1 MNTLQKKKLRGTGVN
16 CGLIVLL
23 FAVVL
28 LLGQVLPDNTYRRV
42 LVPIIWQMCIF
53 ILLGTSLNLTLGYLG
68 QLTLGHMGFAGIGAY
83 TAALSSLALERA
95 GVFEASKAAPGQ
107 LILVVLGCCL
117 LGAVF
122 AGLLGLLVGI
132 PALRLRGAH
141 AGKLRRSGGAAE
153 GFGLDGEVGTG
164 KIRHGLLLSDATS
177 CGTQEALPQMDT
189 IIMKIEKKTCNLKG
203 LMISSTLAEH
213 CTVISMTEFYRR
225 RWRLRNAEHQVRN
238 EERREVQAAEHE
250 KQG

>member
-23 FAVVL
+23 FAVML

-117 LGAVF
+117 LGAIF
-122 AGLLGLLVGI
+122 AGDHSVIMVVENPRDLAAYEKTGKFDGVYHVLHGAISPMLGIGPGDIKLKELMMRLQTEEVKEVIIATNSSLEGETTAMYISKLIKPTGIKVTRIASGVPVGGDLEYIDEVTLLR
-132 PALRLRGAH
+132 A
-141 AGKLRRSGGAAE
+141 
-153 GFGLDGEVGTG
+153 LDG
-164 KIRHGLLLSDATS
+164 R
-177 CGTQEALPQMDT
+177 
-189 IIMKIEKKTCNLKG
+189 
-203 LMISSTLAEH
+203 
-213 CTVISMTEFYRR
+213 TE
-225 RWRLRNAEHQVRN
+225 L
-238 EERREVQAAEHE
+238 
-250 KQG
+250 

>member
-95 GVFEASKAAPGQ
+95 GVSVSRRTVNKYREE
-107 LILVVLGCCL
+107 L
-117 LGAVF
+117 
-122 AGLLGLLVGI
+122 GI
-132 PALRLRGAH
+132 PARAAR
-141 AGKLRRSGGAAE
+141 RRS
-153 GFGLDGEVGTG
+153 
-164 KIRHGLLLSDATS
+164 
-177 CGTQEALPQMDT
+177 
-189 IIMKIEKKTCNLKG
+189 
-203 LMISSTLAEH
+203 
-213 CTVISMTEFYRR
+213 
-225 RWRLRNAEHQVRN
+225 
-238 EERREVQAAEHE
+238 
-250 KQG
+250 

>member
-132 PALRLRGAH
+132 PALRLRGDYLAIVTLGS
-141 AGKLRRSGGAAE
+141 ASSSKTSSQTCPLPVVTVWRAERPAPRSMPTVSGCRPRCRQSMCG
-153 GFGLDGEVGTG
+153 
-164 KIRHGLLLSDATS
+164 S
-177 CGTQEALPQMDT
+177 CWALPF
-189 IIMKIEKKTCNLKG
+189 CASRSCAC
-203 LMISSTLAEH
+203 SSARNTAAPLRPSAMMR
-213 CTVISMTEFYRR
+213 SRR
-225 RWRLRNAEHQVRN
+225 RPPA
-238 EERREVQAAEHE
+238 
-250 KQG
+250 

>member
-95 GVFEASKAAPGQ
+95 GVFEASIVPE
-107 LILVVLGCCL
+107 
-117 LGAVF
+117 
-122 AGLLGLLVGI
+122 
-132 PALRLRGAH
+132 
-141 AGKLRRSGGAAE
+141 GKEHFHFDVPVCVSDQFYGWVC
-153 GFGLDGEVGTG
+153 GFGG
-164 KIRHGLLLSDATS
+164 KIEVVSPAEVRDGLR
-177 CGTQEALPQMDT
+177 ALN
-189 IIMKIEKKTCNLKG
+189 E
-203 LMISSTLAEH
+203 
-213 CTVISMTEFYRR
+213 
-225 RWRLRNAEHQVRN
+225 RLVKMHQ
-238 EERREVQAAEHE
+238 
-250 KQG
+250 

>member
-122 AGLLGLLVGI
+122 AGLLGL
-132 PALRLRGAH
+132 PWAFRPCAC
-141 AGKLRRSGGAAE
+141 AA
-153 GFGLDGEVGTG
+153 
-164 KIRHGLLLSDATS
+164 
-177 CGTQEALPQMDT
+177 T
-189 IIMKIEKKTCNLKG
+189 IWP
-203 LMISSTLAEH
+203 S
-213 CTVISMTEFYRR
+213 
-225 RWRLRNAEHQVRN
+225 
-238 EERREVQAAEHE
+238 
-250 KQG
+250 